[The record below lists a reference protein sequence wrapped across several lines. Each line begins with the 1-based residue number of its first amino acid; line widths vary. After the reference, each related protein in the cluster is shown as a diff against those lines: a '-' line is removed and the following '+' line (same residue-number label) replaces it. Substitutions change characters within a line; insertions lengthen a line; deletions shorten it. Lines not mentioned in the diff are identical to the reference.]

1 MRAAEGACG
10 PCRGG
15 NEGDEGKEAKPLDE
29 VSANLV
35 TFDFTLMTVFP
46 FPLGGLDGPEN
57 LGCEGEDWRLRVAG
71 GAVSVEEKL
80 PRRLLCAEGMGKLAL
95 DVLVKARGRESDE
108 LLAMTL
114 CGRDEPLI
122 LALNVGTEGEFVLR
136 CELVCLNGDGA
147 REIDGPR
154 LTFAAAPGADGCGP
168 TLRAPTL
175 ALVLTLA
182 LARMTGGGDS
192 EVVDFVGDPGRDGYS
207 NLDVTYRACSSATRR
222 STRSS
227 HMDAPWL

>member
-122 LALNVGTEGEFVLR
+122 LALNVGTEGVR
-136 CELVCLNGDGA
+136 RDWGSPTGQVGRA
-147 REIDGPR
+147 REEGRAWTVCRQRRMKPR
-154 LTFAAAPGADGCGP
+154 A
-168 TLRAPTL
+168 
-175 ALVLTLA
+175 
-182 LARMTGGGDS
+182 
-192 EVVDFVGDPGRDGYS
+192 
-207 NLDVTYRACSSATRR
+207 
-222 STRSS
+222 
-227 HMDAPWL
+227 